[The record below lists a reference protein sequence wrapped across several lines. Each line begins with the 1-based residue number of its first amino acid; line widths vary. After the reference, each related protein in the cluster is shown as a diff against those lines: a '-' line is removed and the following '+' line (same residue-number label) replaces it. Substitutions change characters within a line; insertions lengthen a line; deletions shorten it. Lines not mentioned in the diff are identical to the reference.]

1 VESRPIRNG
10 SAQLQTLRYLLVK
23 TKNRPLADPSPDGR
37 LWDPR
42 DGDHTERPLLG
53 ARSEVSW
60 FSMRT
65 AGAHRDMWM
74 RVWIVASAMF
84 LTVELWSQSL
94 PINSDTREVLQ
105 GSPRIVG
112 ACCGVILSASSL
124 AWFRRNWRLA
134 LCGLTLGA
142 LAAGLA
148 CLGTVAS

>member
-1 VESRPIRNG
+1 
-10 SAQLQTLRYLLVK
+10 
-23 TKNRPLADPSPDGR
+23 
-37 LWDPR
+37 
-42 DGDHTERPLLG
+42 
-53 ARSEVSW
+53 
-60 FSMRT
+60 M
-65 AGAHRDMWM
+65 AGADRDTWL
-74 RVWIVASAMF
+74 RVWIVASAIF
-84 LTVELWSQSL
+84 LVVELWSQSL

-134 LCGLTLGA
+134 LCGLILGA